1 MLIKVKEIAAQTPI
15 FLTRR
20 VIGSAATW
28 GASMRIEWD
37 ARYNIADEQI
47 NRQHKYLFQLANR
60 FLAADTK
67 SELLVCAQSLF
78 EYTQSHFAYEEAL
91 MLEHHFPEYDQHVIS
106 HQHLI
111 ERLAALRGHISGDSL
126 DKLELK
132 NFMGHWALFHI
143 PEADARLAEYLVEG
157 DTQRAELAPG
167 NSMRL

>member
-1 MLIKVKEIAAQTPI
+1 MLINIKKSTAQTPI
-15 FLTRR
+15 FLLRR
-20 VIGSAATW
+20 VICSAAN
-28 GASMRIEWD
+28 GGDYMRIEWD

-47 NRQHKYLFQLANR
+47 NRQHQYLFQLANR

-67 SELLVCAQSLF
+67 SELLDCAQCLF

-111 ERLAALRGHISGDSL
+111 DRLAALRGHISGDSL

-143 PEADARLAEYLVEG
+143 PEADARLADYLVEG
-157 DTQRAELAPG
+157 DTQRAELLPG
-167 NSMRL
+167 NSMR